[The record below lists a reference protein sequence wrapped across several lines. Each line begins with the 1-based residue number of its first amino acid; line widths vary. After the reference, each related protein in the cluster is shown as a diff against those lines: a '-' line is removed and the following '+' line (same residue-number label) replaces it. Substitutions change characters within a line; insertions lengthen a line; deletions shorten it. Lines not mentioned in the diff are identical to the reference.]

1 MAPLCFEASVNL
13 AGFLAAAVIR
23 DLARINRSYKSLFL
37 SRFPRI
43 GAWLVAEET
52 RSNGRRKCFP
62 LPESEERIETCD
74 YSVASSAE
82 TKGPCDERTSVGRF
96 IYIYIHDD
104 WFVIRNNKG
113 SDKFLAGIGFA
124 WYKRFDLSTIANN
137 RPRTLDR
144 LFRLFLV
151 TLLISFKFVL
161 DVIAPWNYVF
171 RSRSFYIL
179 IPPGFTL
186 TILFTIFEKVYIFPF
201 KFA

>member
-1 MAPLCFEASVNL
+1 MFPSSGIGGADRNVRLLCCFERGNERPL
-13 AGFLAAAVIR
+13 
-23 DLARINRSYKSLFL
+23 
-37 SRFPRI
+37 
-43 GAWLVAEET
+43 W
-52 RSNGRRKCFP
+52 RKNQ
-62 LPESEERIETCD
+62 RWTV
-74 YSVASSAE
+74 Y
-82 TKGPCDERTSVGRF
+82 

>member
-1 MAPLCFEASVNL
+1 MERDGGAEIGRAIDFFPLTGNKPPSQTVAPLCFEASVNL

-96 IYIYIHDD
+96 IYIYIYTMTDLLSEI
-104 WFVIRNNKG
+104 IR
-113 SDKFLAGIGFA
+113 AA
-124 WYKRFDLSTIANN
+124 
-137 RPRTLDR
+137 
-144 LFRLFLV
+144 
-151 TLLISFKFVL
+151 ISFSRESGSL
-161 DVIAPWNYVF
+161 DINDSTYR
-171 RSRSFYIL
+171 RSRTTAREHSTDFFDY
-179 IPPGFTL
+179 FS
-186 TILFTIFEKVYIFPF
+186 
-201 KFA
+201 